1 MSSKII
7 DNLVS
12 SAKNGN
18 AEAFGEL
25 YEIYSK
31 DMFRFAYYYLGS
43 YATAEDCV
51 SECVCLAFQKIG
63 SLRKSSSFKSWLFK
77 ILHNCCNSALR
88 EKIQNEQT
96 CFCSKERTMSKA
108 IYPGSFDP
116 MTCGHLDVIRRSADI
131 FDELTICVLNNV
143 NKSALFSVEER
154 VNILKEATKELPN
167 VKVESF
173 SGLLIDY
180 AKSKDKTVTLVLSD
194 G

>member
-12 SAKNGN
+12 SAKNGS

-43 YATAEDCV
+43 YAMAEDCV

-77 ILHNCCNSALR
+77 ILHNCCNSAMR
-88 EKIQNEQT
+88 EKILSTGNVEYT
-96 CFCSKERTMSKA
+96 S
-108 IYPGSFDP
+108 
-116 MTCGHLDVIRRSADI
+116 
-131 FDELTICVLNNV
+131 LTNLA
-143 NKSALFSVEER
+143 SEEDMGEKLS
-154 VNILKEATKELPN
+154 LKEALAALSGEEREIVILHYCHGYTSKEIGGILEMN
-167 VKVESF
+167 DATVRSKIMR
-173 SGLLIDY
+173 SGEKMRKFL
-180 AKSKDKTVTLVLSD
+180 DK
-194 G
+194 

>member
-12 SAKNGN
+12 SAKNGS

-43 YATAEDCV
+43 YAMAEDCV

-63 SLRKSSSFKSWLFK
+63 NLRKSSSFKSWLFK

-88 EKIQNEQT
+88 EKIQNETNVEYSSLTDLSDESQDISEKFSLKQALALLSPEDREIVILH
-96 CFCSKERTMSKA
+96 FCHGYTSKEIGEILDMKDATVRSK
-108 IYPGSFDP
+108 I
-116 MTCGHLDVIRRSADI
+116 MRSGEKMRK
-131 FDELTICVLNNV
+131 FLH
-143 NKSALFSVEER
+143 K
-154 VNILKEATKELPN
+154 
-167 VKVESF
+167 
-173 SGLLIDY
+173 
-180 AKSKDKTVTLVLSD
+180 
-194 G
+194 

>member
-12 SAKNGN
+12 SAKNGS

-43 YATAEDCV
+43 YAMAEDCV

-77 ILHNCCNSALR
+77 ILHNCCNSAMR
-88 EKIQNEQT
+88 EKILSTGNVEYT
-96 CFCSKERTMSKA
+96 S
-108 IYPGSFDP
+108 
-116 MTCGHLDVIRRSADI
+116 
-131 FDELTICVLNNV
+131 LTNLA
-143 NKSALFSVEER
+143 SEEDMGEKLS
-154 VNILKEATKELPN
+154 LKEALAALSGEEREIVILHYCHGYISKEIGEILEMN
-167 VKVESF
+167 DATVRSKIMR
-173 SGLLIDY
+173 SGEKMRKFL
-180 AKSKDKTVTLVLSD
+180 DK
-194 G
+194 

>member
-12 SAKNGN
+12 SAKNGS

-43 YATAEDCV
+43 YTMAEDCV

-77 ILHNCCNSALR
+77 ILHNCCNSAMR
-88 EKIQNEQT
+88 EKILSTGNVEYT
-96 CFCSKERTMSKA
+96 S
-108 IYPGSFDP
+108 
-116 MTCGHLDVIRRSADI
+116 
-131 FDELTICVLNNV
+131 LTNLA
-143 NKSALFSVEER
+143 SEEDMGEKLS
-154 VNILKEATKELPN
+154 LKEALAALSGEEREIVILHYCHGYTSKEIGEILEMN
-167 VKVESF
+167 DATVRSKIMR
-173 SGLLIDY
+173 SGEKMRKFL
-180 AKSKDKTVTLVLSD
+180 DK
-194 G
+194 

>member
-12 SAKNGN
+12 SAKNGS

-43 YATAEDCV
+43 YSLAEDCV

-63 SLRKSSSFKSWLFK
+63 SLRKASAFKSWLFK

-88 EKIQNEQT
+88 EKISSENNVEYSTISDLSVSDNDNDEKLTLRQALAQLSDEEREIVILHYCHGYT
-96 CFCSKERTMSKA
+96 SKEIGEILDMKDATVRSK
-108 IYPGSFDP
+108 I
-116 MTCGHLDVIRRSADI
+116 MRSGEKMRK
-131 FDELTICVLNNV
+131 FLG
-143 NKSALFSVEER
+143 K
-154 VNILKEATKELPN
+154 
-167 VKVESF
+167 
-173 SGLLIDY
+173 
-180 AKSKDKTVTLVLSD
+180 
-194 G
+194 